1 MKRVFSFLVLFLAI
15 FVLAACTNKVSVE
28 EGTFNIT
35 VGEEQEVLFKGVG
48 PEKLIFESLNEDV
61 VLVDEN
67 GVYVGVGPGLS
78 TITVK
83 HKKKEWSLYVVVT
96 GEKITINAAE
106 QLEINVN
113 SEHNLVY
120 QTNDENGVTF
130 ESSDESILKINDAG
144 VITALEA
151 GTANVVIKSK
161 TNYKLVKTVS
171 VRVLGI
177 NEILYDINVVKTLTM
192 DLFSTQKLTVAT
204 DDSTGVTFTS
214 LDSEKLTVDAE
225 GNMEALVEGIVN
237 VKVASKLNPNAYE
250 IVTVTI
256 VDNRAPEEINFTEA
270 VNNTLNLTNYTLE
283 FYVNENFENINYY
296 YTILLMFNDNV
307 TKIQSG
313 TIEEYYEVVGGNQY
327 VYRKTTDGFVRETTT
342 TSGSDGYVLY
352 ENFTFDAFSYN
363 DASKKYSLNA
373 ADPKYANLLDDFI
386 SLFTEDGVVL
396 NFQLSVKEGYID
408 KMEFIFVYED
418 YVFSITIT
426 IKDISSTV
434 VEVPKHA

>member
-313 TIEEYYEVVGGNQY
+313 TIEEYYEVVDGNQY

-373 ADPKYANLLDDFI
+373 ADPLLDDFI
-386 SLFTEDGVVL
+386 SLFTEDGLVL
-396 NFQLSVKEGYID
+396 DFQLSVKEGYID

>member
-1 MKRVFSFLVLFLAI
+1 M
-15 FVLAACTNKVSVE
+15 
-28 EGTFNIT
+28 
-35 VGEEQEVLFKGVG
+35 
-48 PEKLIFESLNEDV
+48 
-61 VLVDEN
+61 
-67 GVYVGVGPGLS
+67 
-78 TITVK
+78 
-83 HKKKEWSLYVVVT
+83 
-96 GEKITINAAE
+96 
-106 QLEINVN
+106 
-113 SEHNLVY
+113 
-120 QTNDENGVTF
+120 TF

-192 DLFSTQKLTVAT
+192 DLFSTQKLTVVT

-313 TIEEYYEVVGGNQY
+313 TIEEYYEVVDGNQY

>member
-130 ESSDESILKINDAG
+130 ESSDESILKINEAG

-192 DLFSTQKLTVAT
+192 DLFSTQKLTVVT

-313 TIEEYYEVVGGNQY
+313 TIEEYYEVVDGNQY

>member
-28 EGTFNIT
+28 EGTFYIT

-204 DDSTGVTFTS
+204 DDSTGVT
-214 LDSEKLTVDAE
+214 L
-225 GNMEALVEGIVN
+225 
-237 VKVASKLNPNAYE
+237 
-250 IVTVTI
+250 
-256 VDNRAPEEINFTEA
+256 
-270 VNNTLNLTNYTLE
+270 
-283 FYVNENFENINYY
+283 
-296 YTILLMFNDNV
+296 
-307 TKIQSG
+307 
-313 TIEEYYEVVGGNQY
+313 
-327 VYRKTTDGFVRETTT
+327 
-342 TSGSDGYVLY
+342 
-352 ENFTFDAFSYN
+352 
-363 DASKKYSLNA
+363 
-373 ADPKYANLLDDFI
+373 
-386 SLFTEDGVVL
+386 
-396 NFQLSVKEGYID
+396 
-408 KMEFIFVYED
+408 
-418 YVFSITIT
+418 
-426 IKDISSTV
+426 
-434 VEVPKHA
+434 HH

>member
-15 FVLAACTNKVSVE
+15 FVLAACANKVSVE

-177 NEILYDINVVKTLTM
+177 NEILYDIDVVKTLTM
-192 DLFSTQKLTVAT
+192 ALFSTQKLTVAT

-270 VNNTLNLTNYTLE
+270 INNTLNLTNYTLE

-313 TIEEYYEVVGGNQY
+313 TVEEYYEVVDGNQY
-327 VYRKTTDGFVRETTT
+327 VYRKTADGFVKETTD
-342 TSGSDGYVLY
+342 TSGSAGYILY

-363 DASKKYSLNA
+363 DASEKYSLNA

-408 KMEFIFVYED
+408 KMEFIFAYED

-434 VEVPKHA
+434 VEVPEYV

>member
-192 DLFSTQKLTVAT
+192 DLFSTQKLTVVT

-313 TIEEYYEVVGGNQY
+313 TIEEYYEVVDGNQY

>member
-313 TIEEYYEVVGGNQY
+313 TIEEYYEVVDGNQY

-352 ENFTFDAFSYN
+352 ENFTFDAFHTMMLVKILIKCSR
-363 DASKKYSLNA
+363 SKVC
-373 ADPKYANLLDDFI
+373 
-386 SLFTEDGVVL
+386 E
-396 NFQLSVKEGYID
+396 
-408 KMEFIFVYED
+408 
-418 YVFSITIT
+418 
-426 IKDISSTV
+426 STR
-434 VEVPKHA
+434 

>member
-313 TIEEYYEVVGGNQY
+313 TIEEYYEVVDGNQY

>member
-28 EGTFNIT
+28 EGTFYIT

-177 NEILYDINVVKTLTM
+177 NEILYEINVVKTLTM

-313 TIEEYYEVVGGNQY
+313 TIEEYYEVVDGNQY

>member
-313 TIEEYYEVVGGNQY
+313 TIEEYYEVVDGNQY

-373 ADPKYANLLDDFI
+373 ADPLLDDFI
-386 SLFTEDGVVL
+386 SLFTEDGL
-396 NFQLSVKEGYID
+396 AQIFQLSVKEGYID

>member
-192 DLFSTQKLTVAT
+192 DLFSTQKLTVIT

-313 TIEEYYEVVGGNQY
+313 TIEEYYEVVDGNQY

>member
-28 EGTFNIT
+28 EGTFYIT

-313 TIEEYYEVVGGNQY
+313 TIEEYYEVVDGNQY

>member
-1 MKRVFSFLVLFLAI
+1 
-15 FVLAACTNKVSVE
+15 
-28 EGTFNIT
+28 
-35 VGEEQEVLFKGVG
+35 
-48 PEKLIFESLNEDV
+48 
-61 VLVDEN
+61 
-67 GVYVGVGPGLS
+67 
-78 TITVK
+78 
-83 HKKKEWSLYVVVT
+83 
-96 GEKITINAAE
+96 
-106 QLEINVN
+106 
-113 SEHNLVY
+113 
-120 QTNDENGVTF
+120 
-130 ESSDESILKINDAG
+130 
-144 VITALEA
+144 
-151 GTANVVIKSK
+151 
-161 TNYKLVKTVS
+161 
-171 VRVLGI
+171 
-177 NEILYDINVVKTLTM
+177 
-192 DLFSTQKLTVAT
+192 
-204 DDSTGVTFTS
+204 
-214 LDSEKLTVDAE
+214 
-225 GNMEALVEGIVN
+225 MEALVEGIVN

-313 TIEEYYEVVGGNQY
+313 TIEEYYEVVDGNQY

-342 TSGSDGYVLY
+342 TSGSDGYILY

>member
-177 NEILYDINVVKTLTM
+177 NEILYDIDVVKTLTM
-192 DLFSTQKLTVAT
+192 ALFSTQKLTVAT

-270 VNNTLNLTNYTLE
+270 INNTLNLTNYTLE

-313 TIEEYYEVVGGNQY
+313 TVEEYYEVVDGNQY
-327 VYRKTTDGFVRETTT
+327 VYRKTADGFVKETTD
-342 TSGSDGYVLY
+342 TSGSAGYILY

-363 DASKKYSLNA
+363 DASEKYSLNA

-408 KMEFIFVYED
+408 KMEFIFAYEG

-434 VEVPKHA
+434 VEVPEYV

>member
-192 DLFSTQKLTVAT
+192 DLFSTQKLTVVT

-313 TIEEYYEVVGGNQY
+313 TIEEYYEVVDGNQY

-396 NFQLSVKEGYID
+396 NFQLSVKESYID

>member
-1 MKRVFSFLVLFLAI
+1 MFSFLVLFLAI

-313 TIEEYYEVVGGNQY
+313 TIEEYYEVVDGNQY

-434 VEVPKHA
+434 VEVPEHA

>member
-28 EGTFNIT
+28 EGTFYIT

-313 TIEEYYEVVGGNQY
+313 TIEEYYEVVDGNQY

-352 ENFTFDAFSYN
+352 ENFTFDAFSYD

>member
-28 EGTFNIT
+28 EGTFYIT

-192 DLFSTQKLTVAT
+192 DLFSTQKLTVVT

-313 TIEEYYEVVGGNQY
+313 TIEEYYEVVDGNQY

>member
-1 MKRVFSFLVLFLAI
+1 MFSFLVLFLAI

-313 TIEEYYEVVGGNQY
+313 TIEEYYEVVDGNQY

-373 ADPKYANLLDDFI
+373 ADPLLDDFI
-386 SLFTEDGVVL
+386 SLFTEDGLVL
-396 NFQLSVKEGYID
+396 DFQLSVKEGYID